1 MTFKYFPLLALLLFC
16 VKVSAQLNSE
26 EVLFTIQDKPV
37 YTSEFIKVYN
47 KNLNLVEDESQND
60 LNSYLTLFINYKL
73 KIKEAYS
80 LGLQNKASYKR
91 ELDGYKRQLAE
102 NFINDTKVTED
113 LVKEAYDRIS
123 NEVKVSHILVRLPE
137 NASPQ
142 DTLVAYNNIIKLRNR
157 TLKEGFDKVR
167 EEVHN
172 GQTVFGEDLGYFS
185 AFKMVYPFESAAY
198 NTNVGD
204 ISKPFRT
211 RFGYHILKVY
221 DKRKSRGE
229 ITVAHIMVANK
240 PDDSISNSSETRIN
254 DIYKKI
260 QQGEDFAALA
270 KQFSEDPSSAN
281 KGGKLSPFSGGQ
293 LSSQVFEDT
302 AFSLKNIGDVSK
314 PIKTKYGWHIIKLL
328 NKKPIQP
335 FQDMK
340 PELEMKVKR
349 DDRSHLIDDAL
360 FDKLKIK
367 YNVSDEQPALGYF
380 ESILN
385 DTYFKKAWKLPEDFQ
400 GSKPLIKIGDKQLT
414 YQDFANQLL
423 KSQRNAKK
431 TSFKKLVA
439 KEYNMFLKHNLIKY
453 QEDHLETENKDFA
466 SIISEYREGLLL
478 FDLMESTIWN
488 ASKTDTTEIKKY
500 YNSHKDNYRW
510 PNRID
515 AVVASSANE
524 KITKK
529 VAKLLKKNIDLETIK
544 QTFNTNNKVNVMFT
558 VGVMDHQNQA
568 LPNKFPFKKGISKIY
583 NHNNSYVVVQV
594 KDIFPASQQSF
605 DEAKGKIVS
614 DYQTDKEHKWLQGLK
629 DKYKVVIN
637 EEALNHVKLKLNKQ

>member
-1 MTFKYFPLLALLLFC
+1 MTFKYFPLLALFLFYF
-16 VKVSAQLNSE
+16 KASAQSNSE
-26 EVLFTIQDKPV
+26 EVLFTIQDEPI
-37 YTSEFIKVYN
+37 YSSEFIKVYN

-60 LNSYLTLFINYKL
+60 LNSYLTLFIDYKL

-91 ELDGYKRQLAE
+91 ELDGYRKQLAE
-102 NFINDTKVTED
+102 NFINDTKVTDD
-113 LVKEAYDRIS
+113 LVKEAYNRIS
-123 NEVKVSHILVRLPE
+123 NEVKVSHILIRLPE

-142 DTLVAYNNIIKLRNR
+142 DTLVAYNNIVKLRNR
-157 TLKEGFDKVR
+157 ALKEGFDKVR
-167 EEVHN
+167 KDVHN

-185 AFKMVYPFESAAY
+185 AFRMVYPFESAAY

-229 ITVAHIMVANK
+229 ITVAHIMITNK
-240 PDDSISNSSETRIN
+240 PEDSISNSSEVRIN

-260 QQGEDFAALA
+260 QQGEDFEALA
-270 KQFSEDPSSAN
+270 KQFSEDPSSSN
-281 KGGKLSPFSGGQ
+281 KGGKLAPFSGGQ

-367 YNVSDEQPALGYF
+367 YKVTDEQPALGYF

-385 DTYFKKAWKLPEDFQ
+385 DNYFKKTWELPEDFQ
-400 GSKPLIKIGDKQLT
+400 GSKPLIKIGEKQLT
-414 YQDFANQLL
+414 FQDFANQLI
-423 KSQRNAKK
+423 KSQRITQKA
-431 TSFKKLVA
+431 SFKELVA
-439 KEYNMFLKHNLIKY
+439 KEYNMFLKKNLIKY

-488 ASKTDTTEIKKY
+488 ASKTDTTEIKTY

-510 PNRID
+510 PDRID
-515 AVVASSANE
+515 AIVASSANE
-524 KITKK
+524 KILKK

-558 VGVMDHQNQA
+558 VGVMDNQNQA
-568 LPNKFPFKKGISKIY
+568 LPNNFPFKKGISKIY

-594 KDIFPASQQSF
+594 KEVFPSSQQSF
-605 DEAKGKIVS
+605 EEAKGKIIS

>member
-1 MTFKYFPLLALLLFC
+1 MTFKYFPLLALFLFYF
-16 VKVSAQLNSE
+16 KASAQSNSE
-26 EVLFTIQDKPV
+26 EVLFTIQDEPI
-37 YTSEFIKVYN
+37 YSSEFIKVYN
-47 KNLNLVEDESQND
+47 KNLNLVEDESQSD

-91 ELDGYKRQLAE
+91 ELDGYRKQLAE
-102 NFINDTKVTED
+102 NFINDTKVTDD
-113 LVKEAYDRIS
+113 LVKEAYNRIS
-123 NEVKVSHILVRLPE
+123 NEVKVSHILIRLPE

-142 DTLVAYNNIIKLRNR
+142 DTLVAYNNIVKLRNR
-157 TLKEGFDKVR
+157 ALKEGFDKVR
-167 EEVHN
+167 KEVHN

-185 AFKMVYPFESAAY
+185 AFRMVYPFESAAY
-198 NTNVGD
+198 HTNVGD

-229 ITVAHIMVANK
+229 ITVAHIMVTNK
-240 PDDSISNSSETRIN
+240 PEDSISNSSETRIN

-260 QQGEDFAALA
+260 QQGEDFEALA
-270 KQFSEDPSSAN
+270 KQFSEDPSSSN
-281 KGGKLSPFSGGQ
+281 KGGKLAPFSGGQ

-302 AFSLKNIGDVSK
+302 AFSLNNIGDVSK

-367 YNVSDEQPALGYF
+367 YKVTDEQPALGYF

-385 DTYFKKAWKLPEDFQ
+385 DNYFKKTWELPEGFQ
-400 GSKPLIKIGDKQLT
+400 GSKPLIKIGEKQLT
-414 YQDFANQLL
+414 FQDFANQLL
-423 KSQRNAKK
+423 KSQRIAQKA
-431 TSFKKLVA
+431 SFKELVA
-439 KEYNMFLKHNLIKY
+439 KEYNMFLKKNLIKY

-488 ASKTDTTEIKKY
+488 ASKTDTTEIKTY

-510 PNRID
+510 PDRID
-515 AVVASSANE
+515 AIVASSANE
-524 KITKK
+524 KILKK
-529 VAKLLKKNIDLETIK
+529 AAKLLKKNIDLETIK

-558 VGVMDHQNQA
+558 VGVMDNQNQA
-568 LPNKFPFKKGISKIY
+568 LPNNFPFKKGISKIY

-594 KDIFPASQQSF
+594 KDVFPSSQQSF
-605 DEAKGKIVS
+605 EEAKGKIIS

>member
-1 MTFKYFPLLALLLFC
+1 MIFKYYPLLALFLFC
-16 VKVSAQLNSE
+16 IKVSAQLNSE
-26 EVLFTIQDKPV
+26 EVLFTIQDKPI
-37 YTSEFIKVYN
+37 YASEFIKVYN

-91 ELDGYKRQLAE
+91 ELDGYKRELAE

-142 DTLVAYNNIIKLRNR
+142 DTLVAYNNIVKLRNR
-157 TLKEGFDKVR
+157 ALKEGFDKVR
-167 EEVHN
+167 KEVHN

-204 ISKPFRT
+204 ISRPFKT

-254 DIYKKI
+254 DIYKKT
-260 QQGEDFAALA
+260 QQGEDFGALA

-281 KGGKLSPFSGGQ
+281 KGGKLPPFSGGQ

-302 AFSLKNIGDVSK
+302 ALSLKNIGDISK

-335 FQDMK
+335 FQDMR

-367 YNVSDEQPALGYF
+367 YHVTDEPALGYF

-385 DTYFKKAWKLPEDFQ
+385 DTYFKKTWELPEDFQ

-414 YQDFANQLL
+414 YLDFANQLL
-423 KSQRNAKK
+423 KSQRNAQK
-431 TSFKKLVA
+431 SPFKKLVA
-439 KEYNMFLKHNLIKY
+439 KEYNMFLEHNLIKY

-466 SIISEYREGLLL
+466 SIISEYRDGVLL

-510 PNRID
+510 SDRID
-515 AVVASSANE
+515 AIVASSANE

-544 QTFNTNNKVNVMFT
+544 QTFNTNNKVHVMFT
-558 VGVMDHQNQA
+558 VGVMDNQNQA
-568 LPNKFPFKKGISKIY
+568 LPNKFPLKKGISKIY
-583 NHNNSYVVVQV
+583 NHNNSYVAVQV
-594 KDIFPASQQSF
+594 KDVFPASQQSF

-614 DYQTDKEHKWLQGLK
+614 DYQTDKEHKWLLGLK

>member
-1 MTFKYFPLLALLLFC
+1 MTFKYFPLLALFLFYF
-16 VKVSAQLNSE
+16 KASAQSNSE
-26 EVLFTIQDKPV
+26 EVLFTIQDEPI
-37 YTSEFIKVYN
+37 YSSEFIKVYN

-60 LNSYLTLFINYKL
+60 LNSYLTLFIDYKL

-91 ELDGYKRQLAE
+91 ELDGYRKQLAE
-102 NFINDTKVTED
+102 NFINDTKVTDD
-113 LVKEAYDRIS
+113 LVKEAYNRIS
-123 NEVKVSHILVRLPE
+123 NEVKVSHILIRLPE

-142 DTLVAYNNIIKLRNR
+142 DTLVAYNNIVKLRNR
-157 TLKEGFDKVR
+157 ALKEGFDKVR
-167 EEVHN
+167 KEVHN

-185 AFKMVYPFESAAY
+185 AFRMVYPFESAAY
-198 NTNVGD
+198 HTNVGD

-229 ITVAHIMVANK
+229 ITVAHIMVTNK
-240 PDDSISNSSETRIN
+240 PEDSISNSSETRIN

-260 QQGEDFAALA
+260 KQGEDFEALA
-270 KQFSEDPSSAN
+270 KQFSEDPSSSN
-281 KGGKLSPFSGGQ
+281 KGGKLAPFSGGQ
-293 LSSQVFEDT
+293 LSSQVFEDM

-335 FQDMK
+335 FQDMR

-367 YNVSDEQPALGYF
+367 YKVTDEQPALGYF

-385 DTYFKKAWKLPEDFQ
+385 DTYFKKTWEQPEDFQ
-400 GSKPLIKIGDKQLT
+400 GSKPLIKIGEKQLT
-414 YQDFANQLL
+414 FQDFANQLL
-423 KSQRNAKK
+423 KSQRIAQKA
-431 TSFKKLVA
+431 SFKELVA
-439 KEYNMFLKHNLIKY
+439 KEYNMFLKKNLIKY

-488 ASKTDTTEIKKY
+488 TSKTDTTEIKTY

-510 PNRID
+510 PDRID
-515 AVVASSANE
+515 AIVASSANE
-524 KITKK
+524 KILKK
-529 VAKLLKKNIDLETIK
+529 AAKLLKKNIDLETIK

-558 VGVMDHQNQA
+558 VGVMDNQNQA
-568 LPNKFPFKKGISKIY
+568 LPNNFPFKKGISKIY

-594 KDIFPASQQSF
+594 KDVFPSSQQSF
-605 DEAKGKIVS
+605 EEAKGKIIS

-637 EEALNHVKLKLNKQ
+637 EEALNRIKLKLNKQ